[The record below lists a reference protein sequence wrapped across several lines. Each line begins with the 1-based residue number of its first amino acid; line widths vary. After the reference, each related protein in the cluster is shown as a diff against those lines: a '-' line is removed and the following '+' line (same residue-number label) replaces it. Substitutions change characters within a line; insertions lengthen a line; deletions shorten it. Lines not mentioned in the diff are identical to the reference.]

1 MINKRFEELLRINN
15 RQDFESKFLINGDSS
30 CAFLRTKD
38 GDFECECPWIKRCN
52 PKDDCMECWENAIQN
67 SKFNGEY

>member
-1 MINKRFEELLRINN
+1 MINKRFEKLLRINN

-38 GDFECECPWIKRCN
+38 GDFECEYPWIKRCN
-52 PKDDCMECWENAIQN
+52 HKDDCMECWKNAIQN

>member
-52 PKDDCMECWENAIQN
+52 PKDGLHGMLGKCNTKLKI
-67 SKFNGEY
+67 